1 MIEMFTESLLRVVKP
16 LLESNALGFLREGD
30 IAGKQRDLIDKRTRK
45 FASCGIGK
53 RLGIQAGMD
62 WRKAPLTTYSF
73 YYPFFNEPREDDL
86 LYPLENYVRA
96 HTSGTMGRPKSFLLP
111 KKALQDN
118 LQKTGL
124 TFMFLCTHDGE
135 RIRFEVG
142 DVIYRNAPGGTFLSG
157 FMHQE
162 ANSIVSRW
170 VKSVPSD
177 ELSFKD
183 KVEYFIQHYKEV
195 DVAYMNVP
203 TLLEEVYPRIGEE
216 LHLKGFYTQDR
227 SAAILKE
234 EIKRVTGGYP
244 KVIYGSTETMFSA
257 LPSIEHPGGFFFD
270 WRVIYPE
277 FIPEEKALT
286 TDAGR
291 IDESPDMVLMTD
303 VEVGHRYQLVATPL
317 KNDLNR
323 YIMPDIMECIDTG
336 DSVLGSEAPVF
347 TYYARCDKL
356 VMLHNFT
363 RISEEELIRVLR
375 DSDIPLVEFT
385 SRREMEGTR
394 DYMKIYLELSKHVE
408 EDTVKERIEGQLL
421 SFDKDWRDLKSYLR
435 YDPLK
440 VQILPRGS
448 FSRYLDA
455 RGGLPK
461 VERIEMRDE
470 NLNLLLESMQ
480 KKSRGRG

>member
-1 MIEMFTESLLRVVKP
+1 MFTESLLRVVKP
-16 LLESNALGFLREGD
+16 LLESNALSFLREKD
-30 IAGKQRDLIDKRTRK
+30 IAGKQRELIDRRMRE

-53 RLGIQAGMD
+53 KLGIQPGMN
-62 WRKAPLTTYSF
+62 WRRAPLTTYSF
-73 YYPFFNEPREDDL
+73 YYPYFNQPSGGDL
-86 LYPLENYVRA
+86 MYPLENYVRA
-96 HTSGTMGRPKSFLLP
+96 HTSGTMGQPKSFLLP

-124 TFMFLCTHDGE
+124 TFMLLCTHDGE
-135 RIRFEVG
+135 KIRFEVG

-162 ANSIVSRW
+162 ANSIASKW
-170 VKSVPSD
+170 VKTVPSD

-227 SAAILKE
+227 SASILKD

-277 FIPEEKALT
+277 FIPEQGAVT
-286 TDAGR
+286 TDVGR
-291 IDESPDMVLMTD
+291 IDEPPEMVDMTD
-303 VEVGHRYQLVATPL
+303 VEVGKRYQLVATPL

-323 YIMPDIMECIDTG
+323 YIMPDILECIDTG
-336 DSVLGSEAPVF
+336 DSVLGSESPVF

-363 RISEEELIRVLR
+363 RISEDELIQVLQ
-375 DSDIPLVEFT
+375 DSGISLVEFT
-385 SRREMEGTR
+385 ARREMEGTR
-394 DYMKIYLELSKHVE
+394 DYMKIYLELSKQIGD
-408 EDTVKERIEGQLL
+408 DTVKERIDEQLMK
-421 SFDKDWRDLKSYLR
+421 FDKDWRDLKSFLM

-440 VQILPRGS
+440 IEILPRGS
-448 FSRYLDA
+448 FSHYLDV

-461 VERIEMRDE
+461 VERIEIRDE
-470 NLNLLLESMQ
+470 NLSLLLESKN
-480 KKSRGRG
+480 KKRRELG

>member
-30 IAGKQRDLIDKRTRK
+30 IAGKQRDLIDKRVRE

-53 RLGIQAGMD
+53 RLGIHSGMD
-62 WRKAPLTTYSF
+62 WRGVPLTTYSF
-73 YYPFFNEPREDDL
+73 YYPYFNQPSGGDL

-124 TFMFLCTHDGE
+124 TFMLLCTHDGE
-135 RIRFEVG
+135 KIRFEVG
-142 DVIYRNAPGGTFLSG
+142 DVIYRNAPGGNFLSG

-162 ANSIVSRW
+162 ANSIASKW

-291 IDESPDMVLMTD
+291 IDEPPEMVSMTD
-303 VEVGHRYQLVATPL
+303 VEVDHRYQLVATPL
-317 KNDLNR
+317 RNDLNR
-323 YIMPDIMECIDTG
+323 YVMPDIMECIDTG

-347 TYYARCDKL
+347 TYYARCDRL

-363 RISEEELIRVLR
+363 RISEEELIRVLK

-385 SRREMEGTR
+385 ARREMEGTR

>member
-1 MIEMFTESLLRVVKP
+1 MFTESLLRVVKP

-30 IAGKQRDLIDKRTRK
+30 IAGKQRDLIDERTRK
-45 FASCGIGK
+45 FASSGIGK
-53 RLGIQAGMD
+53 KLGIHAGID
-62 WRKAPLTTYSF
+62 WSKVPLTTYSF
-73 YYPFFNEPREDDL
+73 YYPYFHEPGGDDL

-96 HTSGTMGRPKSFLLP
+96 YTSGTMGRPKSFLLP

-124 TFMFLCTHDGE
+124 AFMFLCTHDGE
-135 RIRFEVG
+135 KIRFEVG

-162 ANSIVSRW
+162 ANSIASRW

-227 SAAILKE
+227 SAAILKD

-286 TDAGR
+286 TDPGK
-291 IDESPDMVLMTD
+291 IDEPPEIVKMTD

-323 YIMPDIMECIDTG
+323 YVMPDIMECIDTG
-336 DSVLGSEAPVF
+336 DSVLGSEIPIF
-347 TYYARCDKL
+347 TYYARCDRL

-363 RISEEELIRVLR
+363 RISEEELIQVLK
-375 DSDIPLVEFT
+375 DSGIPLVEFT
-385 SRREMEGTR
+385 ARREMEGMR
-394 DYMKIYLELSKHVE
+394 DYMKLYLELSKQMG
-408 EDTVKERIEGQLL
+408 EDVVKEHIDGQLL
-421 SFDKDWRDLKSYLR
+421 KFDKDWRDLKSYLM

-448 FSRYLDA
+448 FHRYLDS

-470 NLNLLLESMQ
+470 NLNLLLESMH
-480 KKSRGRG
+480 KKNLGQG